1 MLAWS
6 EGNMGITCLHSF
18 PHLIFAGQL
27 CLCNLVRNLGG
38 KLVAKGTSFFIFLLQ
53 NRVHMLRDISLYF
66 AGWSVCV
73 YDMEQV
79 AVVVLIAKLLDPPL
93 QAVGSLVESD
103 EPVSEGVHHV
113 VVFGK
118 RSEHFTKRSL
128 VRWRQSVLNVVHL
141 VRLLNIIFAAVSA
154 SKTFL
159 NWAVKPNDGVD
170 SAGS

>member
-18 PHLIFAGQL
+18 PHLFFAGQL

-113 VVFGK
+113 VVF
-118 RSEHFTKRSL
+118 
-128 VRWRQSVLNVVHL
+128 
-141 VRLLNIIFAAVSA
+141 
-154 SKTFL
+154 
-159 NWAVKPNDGVD
+159 
-170 SAGS
+170 